1 MSSKGCF
8 NNSILAENELPVS
21 LQKSIKNIIKKEG
34 YETYKVDI
42 NVTSTDGGN
51 YLAILYEI
59 DIKGTT
65 VDGEKETNLF
75 VKATK
80 QADLL
85 VFSIKDAYL
94 AECYFYKEL
103 AKVIE
108 NLENQAKI
116 PSEEKFNVIKCY
128 EQTNEEAII
137 LENLTKKGF
146 KTLYRMDVPPL
157 KYVEL
162 CIQEIA
168 KLHALSYII
177 QKRDPE
183 YFGKKISSRKPLIKY
198 GTKWEKNILH
208 FTRLMIK
215 FCDNDLKKKIE
226 DFFPV
231 YVKKLR
237 QYYTDQEST
246 ICCLCH
252 GDFRLSNTLVRE
264 TVSNIFL
271 AGDCKYAGN
280 KELNELVDNP
290 KCLTNEM
297 GANLML

>member
-1 MSSKGCF
+1 MSSKGDF
-8 NNSILAENELPVS
+8 NNSITAENELPVS
-21 LQKSIKNIIKKEG
+21 LQKGIKNILKKEG
-34 YETYKVDI
+34 YETYKVDVK
-42 NVTSTDGGN
+42 VTSSDGGN

-80 QADLL
+80 KVDLL
-85 VFSIKDAYL
+85 EDIFSIKDAYL
-94 AECYFYKEL
+94 AEGYFYKEL

-108 NLENQAKI
+108 NLETQAMI
-116 PSEEKFNVIKCY
+116 PSEEKLNVIRCY

-168 KLHALSYII
+168 KFHAFSYII

-183 YFGKKISSRKPLIKY
+183 YFCKKISSRKPLFKY
-198 GTKWEKNILH
+198 DTKWEKLILH

-215 FCDNDLKKKIE
+215 FYDSDLKKKIE

-252 GDFRLSNTLVRE
+252 GDFRLNNTLVRE
-264 TVSNIFL
+264 TVSNKLF
-271 AGDCKYAGN
+271 
-280 KELNELVDNP
+280 
-290 KCLTNEM
+290 
-297 GANLML
+297 